1 MTRKTTF
8 FVGWSWFKFNN
19 LGLAIGTKLKFY
31 SSLSKGLKLKVR
43 KSWGLTLTFVEVTGE
58 KLVGRGFLPPPP
70 PPPSWIGLKFFQ
82 FILTNCHSNPDILS
96 YTKWTR
102 HIFHLIAC
110 GSADDTA
117 NGCQTMSYSHVEE
130 DLNKNE
136 HSTLII

>member
-58 KLVGRGFLPPPP
+58 KLVGLAFLPPPP
-70 PPPSWIGLKFFQ
+70 PILNRVKVLPVYFNKLSFKSRHP
-82 FILTNCHSNPDILS
+82 FIHQMNEAYFPLNSLWKRWWYRQWLSN
-96 YTKWTR
+96 
-102 HIFHLIAC
+102 
-110 GSADDTA
+110 
-117 NGCQTMSYSHVEE
+117 
-130 DLNKNE
+130 NE
-136 HSTLII
+136 LLPCRRRSK